1 MEGIWT
7 VAAVLAGFQAAAL
20 RWRINREITMEEEC
34 ETTWLTLA
42 DGLVAVSF
50 LVLVF
55 GVFTGPIFGTV
66 SIDLATRLFGLSLVI
81 FSPSPFVLAG
91 HYNLYR
97 EEKDRRTTPWSR
109 RRRRRSV
116 EDQDPE
122 DVQRQHVTTQ
132 EKWGL
137 GAPLIMLGIYGV
149 WWGLS

>member
-1 MEGIWT
+1 MGGSRSGE
-7 VAAVLAGFQAAAL
+7 
-20 RWRINREITMEEEC
+20 RE
-34 ETTWLTLA
+34 LDL
-42 DGLVAVSF
+42 
-50 LVLVF
+50 
-55 GVFTGPIFGTV
+55 GTV

-81 FSPSPFVLAG
+81 FSSSPFVLAG

-122 DVQRQHVTTQ
+122 DGRRQHVTTQ

-137 GAPLIMLGIYGV
+137 GSPLIMRGIYGV